1 MTTAIQNFG
10 WLISEFVRTADGV
23 TDAVAVSTDGL
34 LMAASDNLGRDR
46 ADHLAAIVSGIT
58 SLAQNASTT
67 HGFRGMKLVM
77 IEMLGGFL
85 MVGRIR
91 DGSCLG
97 VLAAEGVTS
106 AWSAMRWLPSPTAPE
121 NCSPHSW
128 YATSTPLHWSRDS
141 CGALRPPVSRG
152 PLHPRQIPAAC
163 ARTRGAGRGRRG

>member
-34 LMAASDNLGRDR
+34 LMAASDSLGRDR

-58 SLAQNASTT
+58 SLAQNASTA

-97 VLAAEGVTS
+97 VLAAEGCDVGLVGYEMAILADRAGELLTPQLVRDLHS
-106 AWSAMRWLPSPTAPE
+106 A
-121 NCSPHSW
+121 
-128 YATSTPLHWSRDS
+128 PL
-141 CGALRPPVSRG
+141 V
-152 PLHPRQIPAAC
+152 
-163 ARTRGAGRGRRG
+163 AG

>member
-34 LMAASDNLGRDR
+34 LMAASDSLGRDR

-85 MVGRIR
+85 RVGRIR

-97 VLAAEGVTS
+97 VLAAEGCDVGLVGYEMATLADRAGELLTPQLVRDLHS
-106 AWSAMRWLPSPTAPE
+106 A
-121 NCSPHSW
+121 
-128 YATSTPLHWSRDS
+128 PL
-141 CGALRPPVSRG
+141 V
-152 PLHPRQIPAAC
+152 
-163 ARTRGAGRGRRG
+163 AG